1 MVCALDPDPCVGA
14 QGGEGPSALEVPGA
28 RLERIVSRQAV
39 EGRPARCQFARSE
52 LEPGSFTKW
61 QSPYWSL
68 TGKRIKSASR
78 AEVQGAWLF
87 Y

>member
-28 RLERIVSRQAV
+28 RLERIVSRQA
-39 EGRPARCQFARSE
+39 EPRAHDKRSR
-52 LEPGSFTKW
+52 LGFFGFS
-61 QSPYWSL
+61 QNL
-68 TGKRIKSASR
+68 DHIKLKFS
-78 AEVQGAWLF
+78 VD